1 VAARRRGLT
10 SSIALVMGVAV
21 AVPSVP
27 AGAATTPPPEP
38 PLAPPPASPAFLPG
52 IWKGVALGTGAIS
65 GQDVDAFFSKPFR
78 MKFEFEVAP
87 DGTVV
92 NGLWSWTGEVSMAA
106 EGVEAT
112 FAMTASGTVGGT
124 GNRVEYTGII
134 HEKGSVTAEGQ
145 VIPIEQ
151 DVDAA
156 GAFSATS
163 VSCAVATGDVATE
176 GRALQGAA
184 GMATTVTG
192 PFTARR
198 TASPDAPVE
207 FEEAFAALVTEAQ
220 ALIAAGLPAAAD
232 VVALA
237 EKAEDF
243 YQNVFA
249 TGSCAGGAPSLLPGK
264 QAYTYF
270 VKVIA
275 DLVLTA
281 LANADAYGP
290 DDVNALAIAALR
302 IGVIGAAAPDPALA
316 AEVLQALQN
325 TLDDKL
331 AAAVAAGDQEAC
343 TMISITAGA
352 LGMTQ
357 IWADAVTCAGG

>member
-1 VAARRRGLT
+1 VAF
-10 SSIALVMGVAV
+10 
-21 AVPSVP
+21 PSVP
-27 AGAATTPPPEP
+27 AVAATTPPPEP
-38 PLAPPPASPAFLPG
+38 PPAPPPASPAFLPG
-52 IWKGVALGTGAIS
+52 IWKGVAIGTGSIS
-65 GQDVDAFFSKPFR
+65 GQDVDAFFSEPFR

-92 NGLWSWTGEVSMAA
+92 NGVWSWTGEVSMAA

-112 FAMTASGTVGGT
+112 FTMSASGGVGGT
-124 GNRVEYTGII
+124 GNRVVYTGII
-134 HEKGSVTAEGQ
+134 HESGTVTVQDQ
-145 VIPIEQ
+145 VMPIEQ

-156 GAFSATS
+156 GAFSPTS

-198 TASPDAPVE
+198 SASPDAPVE
-207 FEEAFAALVTEAQ
+207 FEEAFATLVTEAQ
-220 ALIAAGLPAAAD
+220 ALIAAGLPAAAA

-249 TGSCAGGAPSLLPGK
+249 TGSCGGGAPSLMPGK

-270 VKVIA
+270 VKVIG
-275 DLVLTA
+275 DLILTA
-281 LANADAYGP
+281 LANADAYHPG
-290 DDVNALAIAALR
+290 DINSLAIAALR

-316 AEVLQALQN
+316 AEVLQAFQN
-325 TLDDKL
+325 TLGDKL
-331 AAAVAAGDQEAC
+331 AAAVAADDQPAC
-343 TMISITAGA
+343 TIIAATAGA